1 MGSPIAFESRR
12 QELVALNCPS
22 TDQDVTDSFITL
34 VDPTPAPPS
43 SSSSSPREPCPL
55 SSFKGLMVEYL
66 TEGVIAV
73 VLGDALYL
81 HGAILPTNM
90 GWVPPSDSSTEGSTV
105 DNLLDWVAKI
115 NSFSRNEAL
124 AFANYASSYTTTQM
138 DSQWAVVGGYDHPQ
152 PGSKLLQYGMGWL
165 PGPENKVNPSAIYAN
180 YITNSGPTPSQTPA
194 PSPDVS
200 PRSAS
205 APVPT
210 TADVSEWLKQS
221 GVRRVIVGHQP
232 RGDCPLILSQEGGVQ
247 VYSIDT
253 SYAVNAW
260 WQEGQGSIDH
270 EVRLKELSDEASTGQ
285 AEAQP
290 STKWAVHPLASAA
303 SKHPLLKHL
312 TAPPPDSTR
321 GSVVVEVFLSVPPQ
335 VLGGEEGETRDYT
348 HSSLHLS
355 GTLSDGSSYDFTLPP
370 APSEI
375 RYVGKQTPQGWYV
388 KAANVRSI
396 GDAEGHE
403 GEVGEVGEGGGGG
416 GGGGKYLL
424 TLYEGY
430 TFKNRLVREE
440 DMESEFR

>member
-1 MGSPIAFESRR
+1 
-12 QELVALNCPS
+12 
-22 TDQDVTDSFITL
+22 
-34 VDPTPAPPS
+34 
-43 SSSSSPREPCPL
+43 
-55 SSFKGLMVEYL
+55 MVEYL

-81 HGAILPTNM
+81 HGGILPTNM
-90 GWVPPSDSSTEGSTV
+90 GWLPPSDSSPEGSTAG
-105 DNLLDWVAKI
+105 NLLDWVAKI

-124 AFANYASSYTTTQM
+124 AFANYASSYAKTTTQTQM
-138 DSQWAVVGGYDHPQ
+138 NSLWSVSGGYDHPQ
-152 PGSKLLQYGMGWL
+152 PGSRLLQYGMGWM

-180 YITNSGPTPSQTPA
+180 YVTNSGPIPSQTPA
-194 PSPDVS
+194 PSPDVT

-205 APVPT
+205 ASVPVPT

-260 WQEGQGSIDH
+260 WQEGEGSIEH
-270 EVRLKELSDEASTGQ
+270 EVRLKELSDDLSTGQ

-290 STKWAVHPLASAA
+290 TVKWAVHPLASAA

-312 TAPPPDSTR
+312 TAPPSDSTR
-321 GSVVVEVFLSVPPQ
+321 GSVAVEVFLSIPPQ
-335 VLGGEEGETRDYT
+335 VHGGEEGETRDYT
-348 HSSLHLS
+348 HSSLRLS

-370 APSEI
+370 TPSEI
-375 RYVGKQTPQGWYV
+375 RYVGKQTPHGWYV

-396 GDAEGHE
+396 GDADGHE
-403 GEVGEVGEGGGGG
+403 GEV

-440 DMESEFR
+440 DMEGEFR